1 VRVAER
7 AGESPSLIRDVPDL
21 PAGPIAALPVDGSC
35 ARRYL
40 FGWRRRGSRAQ
51 LPRICRN
58 WLRGSASRARPT
70 SALGDIVDRADR
82 IFVAGHRGLVGS
94 AIVRRLEREGYRNLV
109 VRSRSELDLEDQSAV
124 NEFFDEA
131 RPDYVFLAAAKVGG
145 IMANNT
151 YPADFIRNNIAIQ
164 MNVIEAAH
172 RTGVRKLLF
181 LGSSCIYPKHAEQ
194 PIREEALL
202 QGPLEPTNEAYAV
215 AKIAGIKMCQSY
227 NRQYGTNFVSVMP
240 TNLYGPNDNFD
251 LMGSHVLPALMRKF
265 HEAKESGSSE
275 VVVWGS
281 GRVYREFLHVD
292 DMADACV
299 FVMQR
304 YDGSEILNI
313 GCGQDVTIAEVAQL
327 MKETVGFDGAIV
339 FDTSKP
345 DGTPRKLL
353 DVSRLFALGWQ
364 PRIDLRRGLA
374 ETYAWFQQNVDVGR
388 GLPVNV

>member
-1 VRVAER
+1 VER
-7 AGESPSLIRDVPDL
+7 
-21 PAGPIAALPVDGSC
+21 
-35 ARRYL
+35 
-40 FGWRRRGSRAQ
+40 
-51 LPRICRN
+51 
-58 WLRGSASRARPT
+58 T
-70 SALGDIVDRADR
+70 DR
-82 IFVAGHRGLVGS
+82 IFVAGHQGLVGS
-94 AIVRRLEREGYRNLV
+94 ALVRRMEDQGFDNLV
-109 VRSRSELDLEDQSAV
+109 FRPRAALDLENQQEV
-124 NEFFDEA
+124 NAFFDEE
-131 RPDYVFLAAAKVGG
+131 RPNYVFLAAAKVGG

-151 YPADFIRNNIAIQ
+151 YPAEFIRSNLVIQ
-164 MNVIEAAH
+164 MNVIEAAR

-227 NRQYGTNFVSVMP
+227 NKQFGTNFVSVMP

-265 HEAKESGSSE
+265 HEAKESGSPE

-292 DMADACV
+292 DMADACL
-299 FVMQR
+299 FVMQHH
-304 YDGSEILNI
+304 DGSQILNI
-313 GCGQDVTIAEVAQL
+313 GCGSDVTIAEVAQL
-327 MKETVGFDGAIV
+327 VKETVGFEGKIV

-353 DVSRLFALGWQ
+353 DVSRLFALGWR

-374 ETYAWFQQNVDVGR
+374 ETYAWFLQNLDVGR
-388 GLPVNV
+388 GLLIPA

>member
-1 VRVAER
+1 M
-7 AGESPSLIRDVPDL
+7 
-21 PAGPIAALPVDGSC
+21 
-35 ARRYL
+35 
-40 FGWRRRGSRAQ
+40 
-51 LPRICRN
+51 
-58 WLRGSASRARPT
+58 
-70 SALGDIVDRADR
+70 DRSDR
-82 IFVAGHRGLVGS
+82 IFVAGHQGLVGS
-94 AIVRRLEREGYRNLV
+94 AIVRRLQRDGYRNLLL
-109 VRSRSELDLEDQSAV
+109 RPRRELDLENQQAV
-124 NEFFDEA
+124 NAFFDET
-131 RPDYVFLAAAKVGG
+131 RPQYVFLAAAKVGG

-164 MNVIEAAH
+164 MNVIEAAR
-172 RTGVRKLLF
+172 RTGVQKLLF

-265 HEAKESGSSE
+265 HEAKESGSPE
-275 VVVWGS
+275 VAVWGS

-299 FVMQR
+299 FVMHR
-304 YDGSEILNI
+304 YDGSDILNI

-327 MKETVGFDGAIV
+327 MKDTVGYEGAIV
-339 FDTSKP
+339 FDSSKP

-364 PRIDLRRGLA
+364 PSIDLRRGLA
-374 ETYAWFQQNVDVGR
+374 ETYAWFQQHVDAGR
-388 GLPVNV
+388 GAPVNV

>member
-1 VRVAER
+1 
-7 AGESPSLIRDVPDL
+7 
-21 PAGPIAALPVDGSC
+21 
-35 ARRYL
+35 
-40 FGWRRRGSRAQ
+40 
-51 LPRICRN
+51 
-58 WLRGSASRARPT
+58 
-70 SALGDIVDRADR
+70 VDRANR
-82 IFVAGHRGLVGS
+82 IFVAGHQGLVGS
-94 AIVRRLEREGYRNLV
+94 AIVRRLQSEGYRNLLL
-109 VRSRSELDLEDQSAV
+109 RSRSELDLENQQAV
-124 NEFFDEA
+124 NAFFDETK
-131 RPDYVFLAAAKVGG
+131 PQHVILAAAKVGG

-151 YPADFIRNNIAIQ
+151 FPAEFIRNNIAIQ

-172 RTGVRKLLF
+172 RTGVLKLLF

-251 LMGSHVLPALMRKF
+251 LMSSHVLPALMRKF
-265 HEAKESGSSE
+265 HEAKESGSPE

-299 FVMQR
+299 YVMHHH
-304 YDGSEILNI
+304 DGSQILNI
-313 GCGQDVTIAEVAQL
+313 GCGEDVTIADVAQL
-327 MKETVGFDGAIV
+327 MKETVGYDGDIV
-339 FDTSKP
+339 FDSSKP

-353 DVSRLFALGWQ
+353 DVSRLFALGWR
-364 PRIDLRRGLA
+364 PSIDLRRGLA

-388 GLPVNV
+388 SAPVNV

>member
-1 VRVAER
+1 M
-7 AGESPSLIRDVPDL
+7 
-21 PAGPIAALPVDGSC
+21 
-35 ARRYL
+35 
-40 FGWRRRGSRAQ
+40 
-51 LPRICRN
+51 
-58 WLRGSASRARPT
+58 
-70 SALGDIVDRADR
+70 
-82 IFVAGHRGLVGS
+82 AGHRGLVGS
-94 AIVRRLEREGYRNLV
+94 ALVRRLQRDGYTNLV
-109 VRSRSELDLEDQSAV
+109 VRSRSELDLENQDAV
-124 NEFFDEA
+124 NAFFDEE
-131 RPDYVFLAAAKVGG
+131 RPEYVFLAAAKVGG

-151 YPADFIRNNIAIQ
+151 YPAEFIRNNIAIQ

-172 RTGVRKLLF
+172 RTEVRKLLF

-240 TNLYGPNDNFD
+240 TNLYGPNDNFE

-265 HEAKESGSSE
+265 HEAKEAASPE

-292 DMADACV
+292 DMADACLL
-299 FVMQR
+299 VMQR
-304 YDGSEILNI
+304 HDGSEILNI

-327 MKETVGFDGAIV
+327 MKETVGYEGTIV

-353 DVSRLFALGWQ
+353 DVSRLFALGWR
-364 PRIDLRRGLA
+364 PSIDLRRGLA
-374 ETYAWFQQNVDVGR
+374 ETYAWFQQHVDVGR
-388 GLPVNV
+388 DSPVHA

>member
-1 VRVAER
+1 MER
-7 AGESPSLIRDVPDL
+7 TE
-21 PAGPIAALPVDGSC
+21 
-35 ARRYL
+35 
-40 FGWRRRGSRAQ
+40 
-51 LPRICRN
+51 
-58 WLRGSASRARPT
+58 
-70 SALGDIVDRADR
+70 R
-82 IFVAGHRGLVGS
+82 IFVAGHQGLVGS
-94 AIVRRLEREGYRNLV
+94 ALVRRLRDEGFENLLL
-109 VRSRSELDLEDQSAV
+109 RPRASLDLENQQQV
-124 NEFFDEA
+124 NALFDDE
-131 RPDYVFLAAAKVGG
+131 RPDHVFLAAAKVGG
-145 IMANNT
+145 IMANDT
-151 YPADFIRNNIAIQ
+151 YPAEFIRSNLVIQ
-164 MNVIEAAH
+164 MNVIEAAR

-265 HEAKESGSSE
+265 HEAKESGSPE

-292 DMADACV
+292 DMADACLY
-299 FVMQR
+299 VMQHH
-304 YDGSEILNI
+304 DGSQILNI
-313 GCGQDVTIAEVAQL
+313 GCGADVTIAEVAHL
-327 MKETVGFDGAIV
+327 VKETVGYEGEIV

-353 DVSRLFALGWQ
+353 DVSRLFALGWR
-364 PRIDLRRGLA
+364 PRIDLRSGLA
-374 ETYAWFQQNVDVGR
+374 ATYAWFLENLDVGR
-388 GLPVNV
+388 GLPVPA

>member
-1 VRVAER
+1 
-7 AGESPSLIRDVPDL
+7 
-21 PAGPIAALPVDGSC
+21 
-35 ARRYL
+35 
-40 FGWRRRGSRAQ
+40 
-51 LPRICRN
+51 
-58 WLRGSASRARPT
+58 
-70 SALGDIVDRADR
+70 VDRTDR
-82 IFVAGHRGLVGS
+82 IFVAGHLGLVGS
-94 AIVRRLEREGYRNLV
+94 ALVRRMQSQGFENLLL
-109 VRSRSELDLEDQSAV
+109 RPRASLDLENQQEV
-124 NEFFDEA
+124 NAFFDDE
-131 RPDYVFLAAAKVGG
+131 RPQYVFLAAAKVGG

-151 YPADFIRNNIAIQ
+151 YPAEFIRSNLVIQ
-164 MNVIEAAH
+164 MNVIEAAR

-265 HEAKESGSSE
+265 HEAKESGSPE

-292 DMADACV
+292 DMADACL
-299 FVMQR
+299 FVMKHH
-304 YDGSEILNI
+304 DGSEILNI
-313 GCGQDVTIAEVAQL
+313 GCGRDVTIAEVAHL
-327 MKETVGFDGAIV
+327 VKETVGFEGEIV

-353 DVSRLFALGWQ
+353 DVSRLFALGWR
-364 PRIDLRRGLA
+364 PRIDLRSGLA
-374 ETYAWFQQNVDVGR
+374 ETYAWFQQNLDVGR
-388 GLPVNV
+388 GLPIGV

>member
-1 VRVAER
+1 
-7 AGESPSLIRDVPDL
+7 
-21 PAGPIAALPVDGSC
+21 
-35 ARRYL
+35 
-40 FGWRRRGSRAQ
+40 
-51 LPRICRN
+51 
-58 WLRGSASRARPT
+58 
-70 SALGDIVDRADR
+70 VDRADR

-94 AIVRRLEREGYRNLV
+94 AIVRRLQSDGYRNLLL
-109 VRSRSELDLEDQSAV
+109 RSREELDLENQQAV
-124 NEFFDEA
+124 NAFFDETE
-131 RPDYVFLAAAKVGG
+131 PQYVILAAAKVGG

-151 YPADFIRNNIAIQ
+151 YPAEFIRNNIAIQ

-181 LGSSCIYPKHAEQ
+181 LGSSCIYPKLAEQ
-194 PIREEALL
+194 PIREESLL

-251 LMGSHVLPALMRKF
+251 LMSSHVLPALMRKF
-265 HEAKESGSSE
+265 HEAKESGSAE

-299 FVMQR
+299 YVMHHH
-304 YDGSEILNI
+304 DGSEILNI

-327 MKETVGFDGAIV
+327 MKETVGFDGDIV
-339 FDTSKP
+339 FDSSKP

-353 DVSRLFALGWQ
+353 DVSRLFALGWR
-364 PRIDLRRGLA
+364 PSIDLRRGLA
-374 ETYAWFQQNVDVGR
+374 ETYAWFQQHLDVGR
-388 GLPVNV
+388 GAPVSV

>member
-1 VRVAER
+1 
-7 AGESPSLIRDVPDL
+7 
-21 PAGPIAALPVDGSC
+21 
-35 ARRYL
+35 
-40 FGWRRRGSRAQ
+40 
-51 LPRICRN
+51 
-58 WLRGSASRARPT
+58 
-70 SALGDIVDRADR
+70 VDRANR
-82 IFVAGHRGLVGS
+82 IFVAGHQGLVGS
-94 AIVRRLEREGYRNLV
+94 AIVRRLQSEGYRNLLL
-109 VRSRSELDLEDQSAV
+109 RSRSELDLENQQAV
-124 NEFFDEA
+124 NAFFDETK
-131 RPDYVFLAAAKVGG
+131 PQHVILAAAKVGG

-164 MNVIEAAH
+164 MNVIETAR

-181 LGSSCIYPKHAEQ
+181 LGSSCIYPKLAEQ
-194 PIREEALL
+194 PIREESLL

-251 LMGSHVLPALMRKF
+251 LMSSHVLPALMRKF
-265 HEAKESGSSE
+265 HEAKESGSPE

-299 FVMQR
+299 YVMHHH
-304 YDGSEILNI
+304 DGSQILNI
-313 GCGQDVTIAEVAQL
+313 GCGEDVTIADVAQL
-327 MKETVGFDGAIV
+327 MKETVGYDGDIV
-339 FDTSKP
+339 FDSSKP

-353 DVSRLFALGWQ
+353 DVSRLFALGWR
-364 PRIDLRRGLA
+364 PSIDLRRGLA

-388 GLPVNV
+388 SAPVNV

>member
-1 VRVAER
+1 M
-7 AGESPSLIRDVPDL
+7 
-21 PAGPIAALPVDGSC
+21 
-35 ARRYL
+35 
-40 FGWRRRGSRAQ
+40 
-51 LPRICRN
+51 
-58 WLRGSASRARPT
+58 
-70 SALGDIVDRADR
+70 DRADR
-82 IFVAGHRGLVGS
+82 IFVAGHKGLVGS
-94 AIVRRLEREGYRNLV
+94 AIVRRLQRDGYRNLLL
-109 VRSRSELDLEDQSAV
+109 RTRRELDLENQQAV
-124 NEFFDEA
+124 NAFFDET
-131 RPDYVFLAAAKVGG
+131 RPEYVFLAAAKVGG

-181 LGSSCIYPKHAEQ
+181 LGSSCIYPKLAEQ
-194 PIREEALL
+194 PIREESLL

-251 LMGSHVLPALMRKF
+251 LMSSHVLPALMRKF
-265 HEAKESGSSE
+265 HEAKESGSAE

-299 FVMQR
+299 YVMHHH
-304 YDGSEILNI
+304 DGSEILNI

-327 MKETVGFDGAIV
+327 MKETVGFDGDIV
-339 FDTSKP
+339 FDSSKP

-353 DVSRLFALGWQ
+353 DVSRLFALGWR
-364 PRIDLRRGLA
+364 PSIDLRRGLD
-374 ETYAWFQQNVDVGR
+374 ETYAWFQQHLDVGR
-388 GLPVNV
+388 GAPVSV